1 MDVKNED
8 GKKERLF
15 LYYDGESVSGKVGV
29 FPLLQLTCT
38 YLWWFSFF
46 VYNSIEA
53 DGSTSHHSL
62 IFIAISYLESIK
74 HVMIQLVRDWTGNKF
89 GPMAVRYA

>member
-29 FPLLQLTCT
+29 FPLLQLTCI
-38 YLWWFSFF
+38 YLWWFFFF

-53 DGSTSHHSL
+53 DGSTNHHSL
-62 IFIAISYLESIK
+62 IYSNFLLGIDQTRNDSTCS
-74 HVMIQLVRDWTGNKF
+74 
-89 GPMAVRYA
+89 